1 MKTAHDLLL
10 ALRPDEAQPTPLYL
24 QLARNLESAIH
35 AGQWK
40 AEEALPS
47 ERNLSETLN
56 ISRVTARKA
65 LEVLFEQGLIRRNQ
79 GSGTFIT
86 PRLEQPLSRLSSFS
100 EMLRLK
106 GFTPGS
112 TWLERGI
119 ALPTHDEL
127 IRLGLSPTEKVAR
140 MKRLRKADGTVMA
153 IENSTLP
160 ARLLPDP
167 TAVGDSLY
175 EYLDGIGRPVV
186 RALQH
191 VRAINAS
198 ASDAALVGIA
208 PGTAMLLMTRIGY
221 LEDNTP
227 IELTDTEPPCSKAT
241 FSPRKAGSSAAYTSR
256 TGVSSGSKASPA
268 IRPAT
273 PIRTCC
279 QASSTCMCTAAAAA
293 TSWKAATPSPP
304 SPAPTG
310 ASARPRC
317 WPPP

>member
-119 ALPTHDEL
+119 ALP
-127 IRLGLSPTEKVAR
+127 
-140 MKRLRKADGTVMA
+140 
-153 IENSTLP
+153 
-160 ARLLPDP
+160 
-167 TAVGDSLY
+167 
-175 EYLDGIGRPVV
+175 
-186 RALQH
+186 
-191 VRAINAS
+191 
-198 ASDAALVGIA
+198 
-208 PGTAMLLMTRIGY
+208 
-221 LEDNTP
+221 
-227 IELTDTEPPCSKAT
+227 
-241 FSPRKAGSSAAYTSR
+241 
-256 TGVSSGSKASPA
+256 
-268 IRPAT
+268 
-273 PIRTCC
+273 
-279 QASSTCMCTAAAAA
+279 
-293 TSWKAATPSPP
+293 
-304 SPAPTG
+304 
-310 ASARPRC
+310 
-317 WPPP
+317 